1 MVLHEYFGVSVQIFI
16 SSGSKLSMGKQE
28 AFEIF
33 IRDHEEHQTIE
44 ENSNILKERSDEARR
59 LGEQLKGARNRITE
73 LKKQLETRRRQRAA
87 QAVTGNDMQDGEE
100 NDPLEE
106 SLCKQIKQEKVTY
119 NSNLGRL
126 KALRTEIEHLQLL
139 MDRVKVKIQ
148 KDFLKWWSQEA
159 LNLQESESE
168 PVAKYGSSSQNE
180 TLQPSSPGTPG
191 FCSPELSSTMKESP
205 SKQETNPDHS
215 VSSAPE
221 LSCLEPIDKL
231 PAPVWSAWNKSQEE
245 SKNSYWRDLS
255 TTTLTSSSIP
265 LTGDQEVD
273 SDILAFVIARKNLLS
288 RIGPGKDVK

>member
-1 MVLHEYFGVSVQIFI
+1 TRKETNK
-16 SSGSKLSMGKQE
+16 KLSMGKQE

-59 LGEQLKGARNRITE
+59 LGEQLKGARNRISE
-73 LKKQLETRRRQRAA
+73 FSQHL
-87 QAVTGNDMQDGEE
+87 GIHF
-100 NDPLEE
+100 PLLI
-106 SLCKQIKQEKVTY
+106 SLVSY

-159 LNLQESESE
+159 LNLQ
-168 PVAKYGSSSQNE
+168 VTGLFSSHRA
-180 TLQPSSPGTPG
+180 
-191 FCSPELSSTMKESP
+191 FCKCVHTRGLFMLCHNKTTNVSISLLKKK
-205 SKQETNPDHS
+205 KQQHN
-215 VSSAPE
+215 V
-221 LSCLEPIDKL
+221 
-231 PAPVWSAWNKSQEE
+231 V
-245 SKNSYWRDLS
+245 DLS

-288 RIGPGKDVK
+288 RIGNTHTHTCTPTHTFSHM